1 MGMIDNDWLPA
12 LKPEFAKTYYK
23 DLFEFV
29 MSTAELLYIHR
40 QMIYSMRFILP
51 HCQK

>member
-29 MSTAELLYIHR
+29 KTEYSIHR